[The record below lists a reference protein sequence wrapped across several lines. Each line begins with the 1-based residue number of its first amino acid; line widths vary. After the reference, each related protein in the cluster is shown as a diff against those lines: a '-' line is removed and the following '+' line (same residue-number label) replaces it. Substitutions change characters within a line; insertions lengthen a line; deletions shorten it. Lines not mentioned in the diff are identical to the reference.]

1 MAVWYVVGAYIS
13 EVCDPASDEWATES
27 TSERVSTSASLD
39 FSVIGGY
46 GAGGYADTSI
56 MLEIKLDDGRGA
68 ATAALAVRA
77 RERA

>member
-46 GAGGYADTSI
+46 GAGGYADTST

-68 ATAALAVRA
+68 ATAALAVRV